1 MGAENFE
8 ILFSGEEVFR
18 IIPQRPP
25 FVFIDTFYKPTEDTF
40 FTSFKIDPDNP
51 LVTKGILQESGLFEN
66 IAQTAAAGNG
76 YQSHLK
82 QSTPVVGFIG
92 AIKKSKLYKLPR
104 VGNTIHT
111 RVKTVSELMNAMVV
125 EGEVYLNEE
134 ILLSCQ
140 LNIFLES

>member
-1 MGAENFE
+1 MMHSNSE
-8 ILFSGEEVFR
+8 IIYSNEEIFQ

-25 FVFIDTFYKPTEDTF
+25 FVFIDVFYRPLQDTYF
-40 FTSFKIDPDNP
+40 SSYIIKQDNP
-51 LVTKGILQESGLFEN
+51 LVIEGVLQETGLLEN

-76 YQSHLK
+76 YKAVLENT
-82 QSTPVVGFIG
+82 TPKVGFIG

-111 RVKTVSELMNAMVV
+111 RVKIVAELMNAMVV
-125 EGEVYLNEE
+125 EGEVYLEEE

-140 LNIFLES
+140 LNIFLKD